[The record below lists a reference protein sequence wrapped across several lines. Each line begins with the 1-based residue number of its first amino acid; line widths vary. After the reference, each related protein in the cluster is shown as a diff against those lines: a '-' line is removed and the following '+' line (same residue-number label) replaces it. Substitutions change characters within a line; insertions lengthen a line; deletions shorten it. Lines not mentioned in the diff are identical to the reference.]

1 MPKLKTIE
9 DLNKLREQARR
20 DLRHRLEAGTRI
32 TVGMGSCG
40 SAAGARETMYAILE
54 ELDKGQLAAHV
65 LIADCRGRC
74 SEEPLVEIR
83 VAGQPTV
90 TYRNI
95 HPDRVPRLIEEH
107 LVRGMPIADW
117 VLAPVPGAASCQD

>member
-1 MPKLKTIE
+1 MPKLETID
-9 DLNKLREQARR
+9 DLNRLREQARR
-20 DLRHRLEAGTRI
+20 GLRHRLQAGTRI

-40 SAAGARETMYAILE
+40 IAAGARETMYAILE
-54 ELDKGQLAAHV
+54 ELDKRQFAAHV
-65 LIADCRGRC
+65 LIADCCGRC

-90 TYRNI
+90 TYGNI

-107 LVRGMPIADW
+107 LVRGMPFAD
-117 VLAPVPGAASCQD
+117 